1 MAEEKVQEKQEETQS
16 PDGTASRRAA
26 LLDALVEENPRPEGL
41 PDDQEWERVDF
52 ETADA
57 TTIQRRFNR
66 LYASTKQAEAALVV
80 AASDNRK
87 LADRM
92 EKLENAG
99 EADRTATKITELK
112 AEKVKAME
120 GEEHARV
127 VEIDDQIQDLKQ
139 PKPEPKVEVEPKQE
153 DPGWFTPARQ
163 GELVAWANQ
172 SDEKGSLKRP
182 WAQPDHPKNA
192 RCVELTN
199 AVLNDPDFTG
209 AEMNEILAEVD
220 RLMAPRQ
227 RPAAAVLPDRGGTRE
242 VKKKTPNLNEEQK
255 MVARRMYPDLSA
267 TEAVKRY
274 GAAVSTLGVT

>member
-1 MAEEKVQEKQEETQS
+1 MAEEAEVQIPETPESPPESETKQ
-16 PDGTASRRAA
+16 
-26 LLDALVEENPRPEGL
+26 RPEGL

-52 ETADA
+52 ETADPKM
-57 TTIQRRFNR
+57 IQRRFNR
-66 LYASTKQAEAALVV
+66 LYASTKQAEAALTQ

-99 EADRTATKITELK
+99 EADRTATRLTELK

-127 VEIDDQIQDLKQ
+127 VEIDDQIQDLKTPA
-139 PKPEPKVEVEPKQE
+139 PKLEPEPEVEPKQE

-163 GELVAWANQ
+163 GDLVAWANQ
-172 SDEKGSLKRP
+172 SDEKGNLRRP

-227 RPAAAVLPDRGGTRE
+227 RPTPTVLSDKGGARE
-242 VKKKTPNLNEEQK
+242 PKKTKVTLSEDEK
-255 MVARRMYPDLSA
+255 LVARRMYPDLTA
-267 TEAVKRY
+267 AEAVKRY
-274 GAAVSTLGVT
+274 GAAVSTLGLR